1 MKKISRDLISVF
13 KTTLVFLIPLVA
25 AVFLLAYFSIK
36 ESRSDSLKLLV
47 IQGEAFIESLSSAT
61 QNAVAS
67 EEFYNR
73 LVHKRFNE
81 ITIELDQREL
91 DQITDDDLYRLA
103 LLHNLYSVHLFNTDS
118 QIVASSFARGSQ
130 LHLPDFVFKE
140 VKYLL
145 SNHEEN
151 YLLLLDD
158 DNPSGEILHYYLKL
172 SNRMDRVTV
181 LVADARYFTE
191 ALKKTQIGY
200 LARQM
205 ASDNSIEY
213 IIYQAKDGIIFSSLN
228 IDGLLSIESDPFLS
242 DALASDTIMHRI
254 YSMNGSELLEIVRP
268 FSTSDYPFGLL
279 RIGLSLDDYRSI
291 SKRYDWQMIIFSAGL
306 LLLLIVSIVSISSR
320 KKRKEISAQYN
331 QFKSV
336 SDKIFDEMKTGV
348 AAVDKNGTITVVNRA
363 FETILQVQGLKEK
376 NWDETIANLIP
387 SFPKLHKN
395 QTRIIEQE
403 LKFSHNNIEKVLL
416 VVLSYIESSKDV
428 YEGFVVVLNDVTT
441 LKELEQKSARKER
454 LSEMGDL
461 AAGVA
466 HEIRNPLN
474 TISIASQR
482 LAGEFSPTE
491 NNEDYLLFTK
501 QIKDETKR
509 LNEIITKFL
518 ELARRDKK
526 QKIKINLTE
535 TVNEFVQFV
544 SVEAQ
549 SLNIQLYTNLEKD
562 CYIIGNK
569 DKIKELLVNFYNNS
583 KEALEGRKGEIQI
596 SVLRHKNNIQLLFE
610 DSGSGI
616 REEIRE
622 KIFTPYYTTK
632 EAGTG
637 LGLPTI
643 HQIVSD
649 IGGEIKVE
657 KSSLGGAKFMIM
669 FFSL

>member
-1 MKKISRDLISVF
+1 MKKKSQDLLSVF
-13 KTTLVFLIPLVA
+13 KTTLVFLIPLVI

-61 QNAVAS
+61 QNAIAS

-81 ITIELDQREL
+81 ITVELDQREL
-91 DQITDDDLYRLA
+91 DKITDDDLYRLA

-130 LHLPDFVFKE
+130 LQLPDFVIKE

-242 DALASDTIMHRI
+242 SALEADTIMHRI

-331 QFKSV
+331 QFKSF

-348 AAVDKNGTITVVNRA
+348 AAVDKNGKITVVNRA
-363 FETILQVQGLKEK
+363 FETILQVQSLKEK
-376 NWDETIANLIP
+376 KWDETVANLIP
-387 SFPKLHKN
+387 SLPKLQNNRTKIVEKE
-395 QTRIIEQE
+395 II
-403 LKFSHNNIEKVLL
+403 FSHNNIEKVLL

-428 YEGFVVVLNDVTT
+428 YEGFVVVLNDITT
-441 LKELEQKSARKER
+441 LRELEQKSARKER

-482 LAGEFSPTE
+482 LAGEFIPVE
-491 NNEDYLLFTK
+491 NKEEYLSFTK

-509 LNEIITKFL
+509 LNDIITRFL
-518 ELARRDKK
+518 ELARSDKK

-535 TVNEFVQFV
+535 IVNEFVQFV
-544 SVEAQ
+544 SVEAK
-549 SLNIQLYTNLEKD
+549 SLDIQLNVNLEED
-562 CYIIGNK
+562 CYVVGNK
-569 DKIKELLVNFYNNS
+569 DKLKQLLVNFYNNS
-583 KEALEGRKGEIQI
+583 KEALEGKKGEIKI
-596 SVLRHKNNIQLLFE
+596 SVLTRENKTQLLFE

-616 REEIRE
+616 KEEIRE
-622 KIFTPYYTTK
+622 KVFTPYYTTK

-643 HQIVSD
+643 HRIVTD
-649 IGGEIKVE
+649 MGGEIKVE
-657 KSSLGGAKFMIM
+657 TSDLGGAMFVLKFIND
-669 FFSL
+669 

>member
-1 MKKISRDLISVF
+1 MKKISGILF
-13 KTTLVFLIPLVA
+13 KELKTALVILIPLVA
-25 AVFLLAYFSIK
+25 AVFLLVYFSIK

-61 QNAVAS
+61 QNAIAS

-81 ITIELDQREL
+81 ITVELDQRQL

-118 QIVASSFARGSQ
+118 QIVASAFARGSQ
-130 LHLPDFVFKE
+130 LKLPDFVIKE

-181 LVADARYFTE
+181 IVADARYFIE

-213 IIYQAKDGIIFSSLN
+213 IIYQAKDGIVFSSLS

-242 DALASDTIMHRI
+242 SALESDTIMHRI

-291 SKRYDWQMIIFSAGL
+291 SRRYDWQMIIFSAGL
-306 LLLLIVSIVSISSR
+306 LLLLLVSVVYIISR
-320 KKRKEISAQYN
+320 KKRKEISAQYH

-348 AAVDKNGTITVVNRA
+348 AAVDKNGKITVVNRA
-363 FETILQVQGLKEK
+363 FETILQVRELREK
-376 NWDETIANLIP
+376 KWDETIAQLIP
-387 SFPKLHKN
+387 SLSKLPNNNTK
-395 QTRIIEQE
+395 ILEQE
-403 LKFSHNNIEKVLL
+403 LIFSHNNIEKILL

-428 YEGFVVVLNDVTT
+428 YEGFVVVINDITT

-482 LAGEFSPTE
+482 LAGEFTPTE
-491 NNEDYLLFTK
+491 NKEEFLLFTK

-518 ELARRDKK
+518 ELARSDKN
-526 QKIKINLTE
+526 QKIKINLTNI
-535 TVNEFVQFV
+535 VNEFVQFV
-544 SVEAQ
+544 SVEAK
-549 SLNIQLYTNLEKD
+549 SLDIQLNTNIETD
-562 CYIIGNK
+562 CYVVGNK
-569 DKIKELLVNFYNNS
+569 DKLKQLLANLYNNS
-583 KEALEGRKGEIQI
+583 KEALEGKKGEIKI
-596 SVLRHKNNIQLLFE
+596 SVLKQGNKTQLLFE

-616 REEIRE
+616 KKEIRE

-637 LGLPTI
+637 LGLPMI
-643 HQIVSD
+643 HRIVTD
-649 IGGEIKVE
+649 MGGEIKVLDSE
-657 KSSLGGAKFMIM
+657 LGGAKFVII
-669 FFSL
+669 FLSL